1 MNSIG
6 KKLIIGFVIFLGILT
21 LVYFMFKYAMDNHDY
36 ILFEDKANQIK
47 VIAIEDVSKGD
58 EIRSFNV
65 KIKDE
70 DICYMH
76 GFDFENCIVQDREIH
91 PIPERL
97 RLRIFPF
104 FWR

>member
-1 MNSIG
+1 
-6 KKLIIGFVIFLGILT
+6 
-21 LVYFMFKYAMDNHDY
+21 MFKYAMDNHDY

-76 GFDFENCIVQDREIH
+76 GFDFENCIVQENKIIIKIKKLELFQDDY
-91 PIPERL
+91 
-97 RLRIFPF
+97 F
-104 FWR
+104 FQGKSVFEGKSIQYQND